1 MVSRST
7 SLDSSTPQ
15 SARPALSAVLLA
27 AAGAVRAVM
36 EGRSL
41 TDALAEVPAPL
52 RPATQ
57 AVSFHAMRQL
67 GWASAI
73 GSGLVQRSPG
83 TQFDALLNVSLA
95 LLKAPGIQTEPAQAG
110 GSRGASQGQIRQ
122 SDLVGAESDAA
133 HAESDAANSA
143 DQSTDAA
150 PSVALPGMPVYAPHT
165 VVNQAVTAAAGQRSL
180 ASYKG
185 LLNACLRRFLRERDA
200 IEAAVADLPEAR
212 WNHPRWWVDQLRR
225 AYPNDWE
232 DILAAANIPA
242 PMTLRVNVRRAS
254 RDQVFDAFQGV
265 GVDSTPVGQA
275 GLVLAEARPVT
286 QLPGFAEG
294 WWSVQDAAAQRA
306 ATLLAVRDGERV
318 LDACAAPGGK
328 TAHLLELADV
338 DLVALDSDAARLA
351 RVEQNLDRL
360 GLWSDRVTLAAADA
374 ADLDAW
380 WDGKP
385 FDAVLADVPCTASG
399 IVRRHPDIRWLR
411 RAPDVARTAALQA
424 RIVDAL
430 WRTVAPGGR
439 LLYVTCSVFP
449 EEGERQAQAFA
460 RRHADARRLDA
471 PGQLLPV
478 AVNATPEAQHDGFF
492 YALFAKQP

>member
-1 MVSRST
+1 
-7 SLDSSTPQ
+7 
-15 SARPALSAVLLA
+15 
-27 AAGAVRAVM
+27 
-36 EGRSL
+36 
-41 TDALAEVPAPL
+41 
-52 RPATQ
+52 
-57 AVSFHAMRQL
+57 
-67 GWASAI
+67 
-73 GSGLVQRSPG
+73 
-83 TQFDALLNVSLA
+83 
-95 LLKAPGIQTEPAQAG
+95 
-110 GSRGASQGQIRQ
+110 
-122 SDLVGAESDAA
+122 
-133 HAESDAANSA
+133 
-143 DQSTDAA
+143 
-150 PSVALPGMPVYAPHT
+150 
-165 VVNQAVTAAAGQRSL
+165 
-180 ASYKG
+180 
-185 LLNACLRRFLRERDA
+185 
-200 IEAAVADLPEAR
+200 
-212 WNHPRWWVDQLRR
+212 
-225 AYPNDWE
+225 
-232 DILAAANIPA
+232 
-242 PMTLRVNVRRAS
+242 
-254 RDQVFDAFQGV
+254 
-265 GVDSTPVGQA
+265 VDSTPVGQA

-411 RAPDVARTAALQA
+411 RENDVRRTAALQA
-424 RIVDAL
+424 RILDSL

-449 EEGERQAQAFA
+449 MEGVRQALAFLQ
-460 RRHADARRLDA
+460 RHSDALRLDA

-478 AVNATPEAQHDGFF
+478 AVDATPAAQHDGFF
-492 YALFAKQP
+492 